1 MDDGLIRLIVDDEAE
16 EAGGVRLDLFLSRA
30 VKDLSRSR
38 IQKLIEDEDIL
49 VNNQPAKASLK
60 LHGGELV
67 TIELQEPVELDLQPE
82 NIPLEIVFQDEH
94 LAVINKPAGL
104 VTHPGAG
111 IDSGTLVNALLFHMR
126 DSLSGISGTV
136 RPGIVHRLDKDTSG
150 LLVIAKND
158 LAHRSLAE
166 QIKAKTARRN
176 YIALVD
182 GVMKPDLGTIDKPI
196 GRHPTKRKQ
205 MAVVSEGRKAISRFK
220 VIERFA
226 KFTLVKVMLE
236 TGRTH
241 QIRVHMSS
249 LGHPVAGDL
258 LYNPKSSGNE
268 AARQKLGLK
277 GHALHAAQLSFTHP
291 TTGMLLEFEAPL
303 PEDFQTLLTHLKM
316 S

>member
-1 MDDGLIRLIVDDEAE
+1 MNTDEEPLELVVAKDDE
-16 EAGGVRLDLFLSRA
+16 GTRLDVYLSRE
-30 VKDLSRSR
+30 VTDLSRSR

-49 VNNQPAKASLK
+49 VNDQPTKAGLK
-60 LHGGELV
+60 LRGGERITV
-67 TIELQEPVELDLQPE
+67 ELQEPVELDLQAE
-82 NIPLEIVFQDEH
+82 DIPLDIVFQDEH
-94 LAVINKPAGL
+94 LAVINKPAGM

-111 IDSGTLVNALLFHMR
+111 IFSGTLVNALLFHMR

-158 LAHRSLAE
+158 TAHHSLAA
-166 QIKAKTARRN
+166 QIKEKTARRN
-176 YIALVD
+176 YIALVE

-205 MAVVSEGRKAISRFK
+205 MAIVNDGRRALSRFQ
-220 VIERFA
+220 VERRLA

-249 LGHPVAGDL
+249 LGYPVVGDL
-258 LYNPKSSGNE
+258 LYNPKSTGNE
-268 AARQKLGLK
+268 AARAKFGLR

-291 TTGMLLEFEAPL
+291 VTGGLLEFEAPL
-303 PEDFQTLLTHLKM
+303 PEDLESLITRLT
-316 S
+316 